1 LAEKISPNIGKYK
14 QIPPN
19 TGEKRKTFIFGFF
32 ANSRQSA
39 IYRRPRI
46 TPDKAQSNLVK
57 PSHTGQSRNKAPERW
72 LTTDFTDGTDKK

>member
-1 LAEKISPNIGKYK
+1 VKSEKHLFLGFS
-14 QIPPN
+14 QIRGNPQS
-19 TGEKRKTFIFGFF
+19 TGE
-32 ANSRQSA
+32 
-39 IYRRPRI
+39 PRI